1 MSFFG
6 IKVITSVKSIGGVVF
21 ALGFCHIS
29 VPRTSER
36 QIAVVLNEGV
46 VCIGF
51 ALRAL

>member
-21 ALGFCHIS
+21 ALGFCHLS
-29 VPRTSER
+29 VPRASER
-36 QIAVVLNEGV
+36 QIAVILNEV
-46 VCIGF
+46 IVCIWF

>member
-21 ALGFCHIS
+21 ALGFCPLS
-29 VPRTSER
+29 VPRASER
-36 QIAVVLNEGV
+36 QIAVILNKGI

-51 ALRAL
+51 TLRTL